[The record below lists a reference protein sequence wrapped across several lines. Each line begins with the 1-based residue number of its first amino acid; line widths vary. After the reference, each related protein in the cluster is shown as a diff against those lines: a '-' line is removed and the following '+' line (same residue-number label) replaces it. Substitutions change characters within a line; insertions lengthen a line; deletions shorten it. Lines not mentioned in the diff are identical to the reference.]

1 MYKFSSKRLTS
12 KMEITGVE
20 PHEVIFREV
29 LKRSEFSVVFLVVI
43 RDTTCVMKVYHDHGP
58 LIVTSRYRETNI
70 HTCEVSAYRRLKE
83 KGLCQQGLVP
93 QFYGCIER
101 LQPKL
106 WQPNLSMFMNDEL
119 LPNAVLIEYI
129 PEMQMLFLDNFTKER
144 MAKFTEGIK
153 LIHEAR
159 ILHYDPKPRN
169 MMVIPGNPDRMLW
182 IDFDR
187 AQTYDDKA
195 DLTPWQQK
203 MLKLEEQVVIE
214 FGVAMEQDCA
224 EGRINRSRV
233 SYN

>member
-70 HTCEVSAYRRLKE
+70 YTCEVSAYRRLKE

-129 PEMQMLFLDNFTKER
+129 PECKCYSWTISRRTN
-144 MAKFTEGIK
+144 AK
-153 LIHEAR
+153 
-159 ILHYDPKPRN
+159 
-169 MMVIPGNPDRMLW
+169 MMLW

-214 FGVAMEQDCA
+214 FGVAMDRLVALANTIGKICWDSTEYF
-224 EGRINRSRV
+224 SRLDRV
-233 SYN
+233 VWQL